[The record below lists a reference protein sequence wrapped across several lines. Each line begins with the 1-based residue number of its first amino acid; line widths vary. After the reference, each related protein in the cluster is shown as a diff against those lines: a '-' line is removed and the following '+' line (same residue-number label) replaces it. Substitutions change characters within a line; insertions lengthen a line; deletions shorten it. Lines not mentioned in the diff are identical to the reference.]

1 MPAYPT
7 WRRRFAA
14 FGVFLVAGAALM
26 ATSPAPPERT
36 ELEATFTGRAEV
48 RGSREATG
56 RVTLEL
62 SAAALPRLDDGL
74 KSMSGKVTFS
84 GSHTGV
90 ALTVRPLGVEAEPRG
105 PELDTDTLGDE
116 ITWPIE
122 ELCRIAEP
130 CVREFEV
137 TIALPDLA
145 EDEVREAGF
154 LAILEITYVYMD
166 ANPAGAAGSWAGSP
180 EITPP
185 RPTPLS
191 TQVSQ

>member
-7 WRRRFAA
+7 WRRRLAA
-14 FGVFLVAGAALM
+14 FGVFLVASAALI
-26 ATSPAPPERT
+26 ATSPAPPDRT

-48 RGSREATG
+48 RGTAETTG

-74 KSMSGKVTFS
+74 KSMSGTVTFS

-90 ALTVRPLGVEAEPRG
+90 ALTVRPLGVEVEPRG
-105 PELDTDTLGDE
+105 PERDTATLGDE

-130 CVREFEV
+130 CIREFEV

-154 LAILEITYVYMD
+154 QAILQITYVYMD
-166 ANPAGAAGSWAGSP
+166 ANPPGAMASWAGSP

-185 RPTPLS
+185 RPTPRF
-191 TQVSQ
+191 TQVSR